1 MLGASG
7 WRRQGRSTT
16 AGLALLWL
24 VVLVVFSTVSASF
37 RTGENAQNLLLGY
50 SHIAILAIGMTFP
63 IILAG
68 IDLSIGS
75 VLGLVGMSVFDLSI
89 FTGVPGP
96 VIVLIALAE
105 GALLGAL
112 NGFLI
117 VRFALSPFIVTLAGY
132 ATWRGATYWISGRQ
146 LRPGVSTA
154 AIDDPA
160 LLTID
165 GVAGPIPAAFL
176 YLVVLAAAAHFLMQR
191 TRLGRDLYSVGGN
204 PRAAH
209 LAGINVM
216 RVHLIAYGISGLTA
230 AIGALILTS
239 RQLTSTEDLGT
250 GFELSAIAA
259 AVVGGVSLLGGVGGA
274 LGPVIGAFLVGTL
287 SVGLTFAGVT
297 TYAQQIVSGV
307 ILVGAVGFDRW
318 REVRA
323 RRRLLVER
331 SSGRASQRGGG
342 REATATP

>member
-1 MLGASG
+1 MTGALG

-24 VVLVVFSTVSASF
+24 VVLLAFSTVSADF
-37 RTGENAQNLLLGY
+37 RTGENAQNILLGY

-75 VLGLVGMSVFDLSI
+75 VLGLIGMGVFDLSI

-96 VIVLIALAE
+96 VIILLALTA
-105 GALLGAL
+105 GTLLGAL

-117 VRFALSPFIVTLAGY
+117 VRFALSPFIVTLTGY

-146 LRPGVSTA
+146 LRPDVSTS
-154 AIDDPA
+154 AIGDPT
-160 LLTID
+160 LLSID
-165 GVAGPIPAAFL
+165 GMVGPIPAAFL
-176 YLVVLAAAAHFLMQR
+176 YLVVIAAAAHFLMQR
-191 TRLGRDLYSVGGN
+191 TKLGRDIYSVGGN
-204 PRAAH
+204 ARAAH

-216 RVHLIAYGISGLTA
+216 RVHLVAYGISGLTA

-259 AVVGGVSLLGGVGGA
+259 AVVGGASLLGGVGGA

-287 SVGLTFAGVT
+287 SVGLTFMGVS
-297 TYAQQIVSGV
+297 TYAQQIVSGA

-323 RRRLLVER
+323 RRRLLMER
-331 SSGRASQRGGG
+331 SSRRPARRAGRDAV
-342 REATATP
+342 ATT

>member
-1 MLGASG
+1 MLVA
-7 WRRQGRSTT
+7 
-16 AGLALLWL
+16 
-24 VVLVVFSTVSASF
+24 FSTVSADF
-37 RTGENAQNLLLGY
+37 RTGENAQNVLLGY

-75 VLGLVGMSVFDLSI
+75 VLGLVGIAVFDLSI
-89 FTGVPGP
+89 FTDIPGP
-96 VIVLIALAE
+96 VIILIALGV

-132 ATWRGATYWISGRQ
+132 ATWRGAAHWISGRQ
-146 LRPGVSTA
+146 LRPDVSTA
-154 AIDDPA
+154 AIEDPT
-160 LLTID
+160 LLRID
-165 GVAGPIPAAFL
+165 GMVGPIPAAFL
-176 YLVVLAAAAHFLMQR
+176 YLVVIAAAAHVLMQC
-191 TRLGRDLYSVGGN
+191 TKLGRDIYSVGGN
-204 PRAAH
+204 SRAAH

-216 RVHLIAYGISGLTA
+216 RVHLVAYGISGLTA

-259 AVVGGVSLLGGVGGA
+259 AVVGGASLLGGVGGA
-274 LGPVIGAFLVGTL
+274 FGPVIGAFLVGTL
-287 SVGLTFAGVT
+287 SVGLTFMGVST
-297 TYAQQIVSGV
+297 HAQQIVSGA

-318 REVRA
+318 REVRV
-323 RRRLLVER
+323 RRRLLMER
-331 SSGRASQRGGG
+331 SSGRPAQRADD
-342 REATATP
+342 RDAVATS